1 MSKVA
6 LFQRKW
12 NWTRALIIGI
22 ALGASPPAVGEE
34 TLVAVATNF
43 LEVSHHLGNIFQEE
57 TQHRL
62 RFASGATGQLYAQ
75 ITQGAP
81 FDVLLAADQ
90 VRPLRL
96 EIEGYAVSDSYFI
109 YALGRLTLWSPQAQM
124 VGANGV
130 QTLSAGRFRVLAIA
144 NPALAP
150 YGVAAQEMLRA
161 LGLWDRLRGRFAI
174 GQNIG
179 QAFAMV
185 ATGNAELGLVALSSV
200 ISQRNPYQ
208 GSRWDVPDTLYMPI
222 RQGAVLLMR
231 AADNRAARDFLAF
244 LKTAPAKAV
253 ITEYGYGVN

>member
-1 MSKVA
+1 MSKTA
-6 LFQRKW
+6 LFQRLW
-12 NWTRALIIGI
+12 VWTQALAIGVV
-22 ALGASPPAVGEE
+22 LGASPPAVGEE
-34 TLVAVATNF
+34 ALVAVATNF
-43 LEVSHHLGNIFQEE
+43 LEVSNHLGNIFKKE

-90 VRPLRL
+90 ARPLRL
-96 EIEGYAVSDSYFI
+96 EAEGYAVPGSRFI
-109 YALGRLTLWSPQAQM
+109 YALGRLALWSPEARM
-124 VGANGV
+124 VGANGA
-130 QTLSAGRFRVLAIA
+130 QILSAGHFRVLAIA

-150 YGVAAQEMLRA
+150 YGVAAYETLRA
-161 LGLWDRLRGRFAI
+161 LGLWDKLRGRFAI
-174 GQNIG
+174 GQNVG
-179 QAFAMV
+179 QTFAMV

-208 GSRWDVPDTLYMPI
+208 GSRWDVPETLHMPI

-231 AADNRAARDFLAF
+231 AAENQAARDFLTF
-244 LKTAPAKAV
+244 LKTASAKAM